1 MRLLLRTACFVAKDL
16 IGMYYKTN
24 EALFMLVVAYLI
36 ILLPISVIFSVLE
49 VSACTP
55 ASGINILFEGQNM
68 ARLMSGLVIIK
79 HCPGGRRAFI
89 DIRGDIRDHHDL
101 KESNRQGGLPALS
114 GGYPH
119 YSDSGVAVLILLRT
133 YKGYGHPSRKVSSFQ
148 LQRSPWGTAEMG
160 DIVRGAV
167 TSMPRHQ
174 TESGL
179 SLGLTKLQI
188 YRYILVP
195 QTVRRVLPGAINL
208 ATRMVKTTSL
218 VVIIGVVEVLKVGQQ
233 IIEEVF

>member
-1 MRLLLRTACFVAKDL
+1 
-16 IGMYYKTN
+16 
-24 EALFMLVVAYLI
+24 ML
-36 ILLPISVIFSVLE
+36 
-49 VSACTP
+49 

-68 ARLMSGLVIIK
+68 ARLMSGLAVTIKIALIAVVLSLIFGVIFGIIMTSK
-79 HCPGGRRAFI
+79 NLIVKAVCRFYLEAIRIIPILVWLFLFYFGLTRAMGIHLEGEFI
-89 DIRGDIRDHHDL
+89 SI
-101 KESNRQGGLPALS
+101 
-114 GGYPH
+114 
-119 YSDSGVAVLILLRT
+119 VVFT
-133 YKGYGHPSRKVSSFQ
+133 M
-148 LQRSPWGTAEMG
+148 WGTAEMG

-167 TSMPRHQ
+167 TSMPKHQ

-233 IIEEVF
+233 IIEGGILNTLAAPLWVYGFIFFLYFILCYPISIVAKRLEAKWQS

>member
-1 MRLLLRTACFVAKDL
+1 MGIHLEGEF
-16 IGMYYKTN
+16 ISI
-24 EALFMLVVAYLI
+24 VV
-36 ILLPISVIFSVLE
+36 F
-49 VSACTP
+49 T
-55 ASGINILFEGQNM
+55 M
-68 ARLMSGLVIIK
+68 
-79 HCPGGRRAFI
+79 
-89 DIRGDIRDHHDL
+89 
-101 KESNRQGGLPALS
+101 
-114 GGYPH
+114 
-119 YSDSGVAVLILLRT
+119 
-133 YKGYGHPSRKVSSFQ
+133 
-148 LQRSPWGTAEMG
+148 WGTAEMG

-233 IIEEVF
+233 IIEGGILNTPAAPLWVYGFIFFLYFILCYPISIVAKRLEAKWQS

>member
-1 MRLLLRTACFVAKDL
+1 
-16 IGMYYKTN
+16 
-24 EALFMLVVAYLI
+24 ML
-36 ILLPISVIFSVLE
+36 
-49 VSACTP
+49 

-68 ARLMSGLVIIK
+68 ARLMSGLAVTIK
-79 HCPGGRRAFI
+79 I
-89 DIRGDIRDHHDL
+89 
-101 KESNRQGGLPALS
+101 AL
-114 GGYPH
+114 
-119 YSDSGVAVLILLRT
+119 VAVVLSLIFGVIFGIIMTSKNLIVKAVCRLYLEAIRIIPILVWLFLFYFGPT
-133 YKGYGHPSRKVSSFQ
+133 RAMGIHLEGEVISIVVFTM
-148 LQRSPWGTAEMG
+148 WGTAEMG

-233 IIEEVF
+233 IIEGGILNTPAAPLWVYGFIFFLYFILCYPISIVAKRLEAKWQS

>member
-1 MRLLLRTACFVAKDL
+1 
-16 IGMYYKTN
+16 
-24 EALFMLVVAYLI
+24 
-36 ILLPISVIFSVLE
+36 
-49 VSACTP
+49 
-55 ASGINILFEGQNM
+55 M
-68 ARLMSGLVIIK
+68 ARLMSGLAVTIKIALIAVVLSLIFGVIFGIIMTSK
-79 HCPGGRRAFI
+79 NLIVKAVCRFYLEAIRIIPILVWLFLFYFGLTRAMGIHLEGEFI
-89 DIRGDIRDHHDL
+89 SI
-101 KESNRQGGLPALS
+101 
-114 GGYPH
+114 
-119 YSDSGVAVLILLRT
+119 VVFT
-133 YKGYGHPSRKVSSFQ
+133 M
-148 LQRSPWGTAEMG
+148 WGTAEMG

-218 VVIIGVVEVLKVGQQ
+218 VVIIGVVEVLAASLTMCLASP
-233 IIEEVF
+233 IEIHIEEAGQTAS

>member
-1 MRLLLRTACFVAKDL
+1 
-16 IGMYYKTN
+16 
-24 EALFMLVVAYLI
+24 
-36 ILLPISVIFSVLE
+36 
-49 VSACTP
+49 
-55 ASGINILFEGQNM
+55 
-68 ARLMSGLVIIK
+68 
-79 HCPGGRRAFI
+79 
-89 DIRGDIRDHHDL
+89 
-101 KESNRQGGLPALS
+101 
-114 GGYPH
+114 
-119 YSDSGVAVLILLRT
+119 
-133 YKGYGHPSRKVSSFQ
+133 
-148 LQRSPWGTAEMG
+148 
-160 DIVRGAV
+160 
-167 TSMPRHQ
+167 MPRHQ

>member
-1 MRLLLRTACFVAKDL
+1 
-16 IGMYYKTN
+16 
-24 EALFMLVVAYLI
+24 ML
-36 ILLPISVIFSVLE
+36 
-49 VSACTP
+49 

-68 ARLMSGLVIIK
+68 ARLMSGLAVTIK
-79 HCPGGRRAFI
+79 I
-89 DIRGDIRDHHDL
+89 
-101 KESNRQGGLPALS
+101 AL
-114 GGYPH
+114 
-119 YSDSGVAVLILLRT
+119 VAVVLSLIFGVIFGIIMTSKAVCRLYLEAIRIIPILVWLFLFYFGLT
-133 YKGYGHPSRKVSSFQ
+133 RAMGIHLEGEFISIVVFTM
-148 LQRSPWGTAEMG
+148 WGTAEMG

-233 IIEEVF
+233 IIEGGILNTPAAPLWVYGFIFFLYFILCYPISIVAKRLEAKWQS